1 MFRAQ
6 RYKFKFNLSI
16 FVGSNKDYMDQINIY
31 SGSEVISHIY
41 VGNSIDG
48 LKACLEPYHN
58 VFVVMDS
65 DVAML
70 CPAAYQVSQMLNKR
84 GVPGMLVET
93 SEEAKSIETVLEIC
107 GWLLENGANRDALVL
122 AIGGGVVSDIVGFA
136 ASIYKRGVRFAYVP
150 TTLLSQ
156 VDAAIGGKTGVN
168 YNGYKNVLGIIRQPQ
183 FTYICPQVLESLPRR
198 DFLSGAAELLK
209 TFIIEDGG
217 YFSRAVE
224 WLSGYAR
231 AESQEAASE
240 YLSANVHGL
249 VELIEAAARVKV
261 GIVSKDQYERG
272 GRRKLNLGHTF
283 AHAIETLAKRKGNDI
298 THGEAVSMGI
308 LLAAE
313 LADAYA
319 LEKGISVPSA
329 ASDDFMNTLA
339 GRLDA
344 DFLACGLPIGCPF
357 RVSSMLDIMRKDKKA
372 YGDKVRFVLPFAVGD
387 VRVVELS
394 VEEVG
399 RLLAG
404 K

>member
-1 MFRAQ
+1 M
-6 RYKFKFNLSI
+6 K
-16 FVGSNKDYMDQINIY
+16 QINIY
-31 SGSEVISHIY
+31 SGSDVISHIY
-41 VGNSIDG
+41 VENTIDG

-107 GWLLENGANRDALVL
+107 SWLLENGANRDALVL

-217 YFSRAVE
+217 YFRRAVE
-224 WLSGYAR
+224 WLGGYAR

-249 VELIEAAARVKV
+249 VELIVAAARVKV

-319 LEKGISVPSA
+319 LEKGISVPSV

-387 VRVVELS
+387 VRAVELS